1 MSRDWDDKE
10 GPLQGPSPVDELE
23 RRVRAVLERLDPDT
37 AAVME
42 VQGRR
47 ELDRRAAARQHHAD
61 VRDASH
67 AVASAYFE
75 KSGPAEAQAARQ
87 RIDRARAQ
95 LAAHP
100 TRWEG
105 REHMSEDEQ
114 AAWHAQAWPE
124 HLEVPQQR
132 EHLDDYVQ
140 EHTNDR

>member
-1 MSRDWDDKE
+1 MSRDWADKE
-10 GPLQGPSPVDELE
+10 GPLQDSSPVDDLE

-37 AAVME
+37 AAVMQ

-47 ELDRRAAARQHHAD
+47 ELDRRAAARQHHTD
-61 VRDASH
+61 TRDASH

-95 LAAHP
+95 LAAQP

-105 REHMSEDEQ
+105 REHMTDDER
-114 AAWHAQAWPE
+114 AAWQREAWPD
-124 HLEVPQQR
+124 LAAVPQQR
-132 EHLDDYVQ
+132 TDDEDV
-140 EHTNDR
+140 R

>member
-1 MSRDWDDKE
+1 MSRQWQDKE
-10 GPLQGPSPVDELE
+10 SPLEDPSPVDELE
-23 RRVRAVLERLDPDT
+23 RRVRAVLARLEPDT

-61 VRDASH
+61 IRDASH
-67 AVASAYFE
+67 AVHSAYYE

-95 LAAHP
+95 LAAQP

-105 REHMSEDEQ
+105 QQHMTDDDI
-114 AAWHAQAWPE
+114 AAWQREAWPS
-124 HLEVPQQR
+124 HLDAQIPQQR
-132 EHLDDYVQ
+132 TNEAVQ
-140 EHTNDR
+140 E